1 MKSDTFLDLG
11 RFTDS
16 VTQVEQLRL
25 ANFTSADNLNMIY
38 CRRIERP
45 RFLNADAVGYTTYGE
60 VLVYTATLA
69 LNDNAFEHLDT
80 FSRTFNDTGI
90 DTQCVTYTECR
101 YVVLKLLIFNLFDDF
116 GIHEL
121 TLLSLQDT
129 Q

>member
-80 FSRTFNDTGI
+80 LPVALLDLGI
-90 DTQCVTYTECR
+90 YPYRITYVELADAFFHLGVFDFLDN
-101 YVVLKLLIFNLFDDF
+101 VVHI
-116 GIHEL
+116 
-121 TLLSLQDT
+121 SS
-129 Q
+129 